1 MQWREHIWL
10 LAFYPLETIKKR
22 SYLIGFILFL
32 IFVLSGS
39 QIFHAHADES
49 ASLASASRSERQA
62 LISDTQMSD
71 ALRRALFDHP
81 SIRQAGAR
89 SCRAVFVL
97 GQRQAERR
105 PQLSAS
111 VSGARELAKN
121 YRANQDDRTG
131 HNVPI
136 RSSSRAYDN
145 ERNDL
150 YDLEVSARYRLFDWG
165 VGQSLVRGETNR
177 LHAKRLS
184 YEMQLARL
192 SQDML
197 RLLMQIES
205 GKQDIAIRQASLR
218 EVVSHQEAVEA
229 QGQAGTLGLAR
240 VREIK
245 LLLLDAELEL
255 QRTKRAVAESITQLE
270 ATYRIGYD
278 EALPLL
284 HLFLARSET
293 SFPFIEPEMWREVRV
308 LDYRIQA
315 EQASLRAISH
325 EGFPVLDSV
334 FETTFFDMTDFES
347 EYQIVRRLEMSM
359 PLYDGGSRRAREQE
373 KDWQLRELT
382 SQRDEKIR
390 EHQRDQRQSQL
401 IISQREEEISN
412 IRSQLDDIEARHAS
426 LEHLI
431 QNGRAERQDIIQL
444 ILSRAQKQI
453 ALDSLLW
460 QQEFAFVQIHWLAD
474 QLLAVL
480 GFHSGEY
487 TC

>member
-1 MQWREHIWL
+1 M
-10 LAFYPLETIKKR
+10 
-22 SYLIGFILFL
+22 
-32 IFVLSGS
+32 
-39 QIFHAHADES
+39 
-49 ASLASASRSERQA
+49 
-62 LISDTQMSD
+62 
-71 ALRRALFDHP
+71 
-81 SIRQAGAR
+81 
-89 SCRAVFVL
+89 
-97 GQRQAERR
+97 
-105 PQLSAS
+105 
-111 VSGARELAKN
+111 
-121 YRANQDDRTG
+121 
-131 HNVPI
+131 
-136 RSSSRAYDN
+136 
-145 ERNDL
+145 
-150 YDLEVSARYRLFDWG
+150 
-165 VGQSLVRGETNR
+165 RGETNR
-177 LHAKRLS
+177 LHAERLS

-205 GKQDIAIRQASLR
+205 GKQDIAIGQASLR

-347 EYQIVRRLEMSM
+347 EYQIVGRLEMSM

-390 EHQRDQRQSQL
+390 EHQRD
-401 IISQREEEISN
+401 
-412 IRSQLDDIEARHAS
+412 
-426 LEHLI
+426 
-431 QNGRAERQDIIQL
+431 
-444 ILSRAQKQI
+444 
-453 ALDSLLW
+453 
-460 QQEFAFVQIHWLAD
+460 
-474 QLLAVL
+474 
-480 GFHSGEY
+480 
-487 TC
+487 